1 MVRKYTILYT
11 RYMYTFVY
19 SGRIEVFVMLGGRK
33 NAAIT
38 NKKRIS
44 RAGRNRTHISPFNGR
59 VLPC

>member
-44 RAGRNRTHISPFNGR
+44 RAGRNRTHISPEG
-59 VLPC
+59 